1 MATGERPEFPWSI
14 RGPDLEVGML
24 VECGGQYLL
33 DGSED
38 CQRATQITVTGGGI
52 RKAILLLETGSV
64 MDLDPASADRAWL
77 FHLPANLVD
86 QLTIMGPVPPPTA
99 D

>member
-1 MATGERPEFPWSI
+1 MATAERPEFPWSI
-14 RGPDLEVGML
+14 L
-24 VECGGQYLL
+24 VELGEHYLL
-33 DGSED
+33 DRSED

-52 RKAILLLETGSV
+52 AILLLETGSV
-64 MDLDPASADRAWL
+64 MGLDPASADRAWL

-86 QLTIMGPVPPPTA
+86 QLTIMGPVPSPMA

>member
-1 MATGERPEFPWSI
+1 MATAERPEFPWSI
-14 RGPDLEVGML
+14 RGEI
-24 VECGGQYLL
+24 GGQYLL
-33 DGSED
+33 DRSED

-52 RKAILLLETGSV
+52 RTALLLLETGSV

-77 FHLPANLVD
+77 LHLPANLVD
-86 QLTIMGPVPPPTA
+86 QLPIMGPVPSPMA

>member
-1 MATGERPEFPWSI
+1 MATAERPEFPWSI
-14 RGPDLEVGML
+14 V
-24 VECGGQYLL
+24 VEIGGQYLL
-33 DGSED
+33 DRSED

-52 RKAILLLETGSV
+52 RTALLLLETGSV

-77 FHLPANLVD
+77 LHLPANLVD
-86 QLTIMGPVPPPTA
+86 QLPIMGPVPSPMA